1 MKTRNITRA
10 LASSR
15 KMARNSTFTMLT
27 IAVCSAVWLTSLSE
41 SEPII
46 SEPTE
51 RQSVPIHAIKPD
63 DQLATLKTK
72 KRP

>member
-1 MKTRNITRA
+1 MRTYSITAA
-10 LASSR
+10 LVSSR
-15 KMARNSTFTMLT
+15 RTARNSTFTMLT
-27 IAVCSAVWLTSLSE
+27 IAVCSAVWLSSLSE
-41 SEPII
+41 NEPII

>member
-1 MKTRNITRA
+1 MKTRNITRT

-15 KMARNSTFTMLT
+15 RIARNSTFTMLT
-27 IAVCSAVWLTSLSE
+27 IAVCSAVWLSSLSE
-41 SEPII
+41 NEPVI

>member
-1 MKTRNITRA
+1 MKTRNITRT

-15 KMARNSTFTMLT
+15 RIARNSTFTMLT

-41 SEPII
+41 NEPII